1 MSKVKLGINGFGRIG
16 RIVFRETLNRDNVEV
31 VAINDLLEVN
41 HLAYLLKYD
50 SVHGNFAGNVE
61 VRDGKLY
68 VDGRNIRITAE
79 KDPSSLKWD
88 EAGADV
94 VAECTGIFTTLETAQ
109 SHIRG

>member
-50 SVHGNFAGNVE
+50 SVHGRFNGKVE
-61 VRDGKLY
+61 VKDGKLY
-68 VDGRNIRITAE
+68 VGNSYGEVIQHGTYTSNENLLFNNLIT
-79 KDPSSLKWD
+79 
-88 EAGADV
+88 
-94 VAECTGIFTTLETAQ
+94 IF
-109 SHIRG
+109 GK